1 MKIPSEDFTDG
12 QTLPFQE
19 PLLAPAERDIV
30 TLAATSTSFTMVR
43 HPFERLV
50 SAYQDKVRYAWYDW
64 MDFQIANGDMSKWL
78 GNSTAG
84 LLNQLFGDHSFPSF
98 VKMLT
103 MKNRQVSLTRAL
115 EN

>member
-1 MKIPSEDFTDG
+1 MKIPSEDFTDE

-64 MDFQIANGDMSKWL
+64 MVFFSRLQ
-78 GNSTAG
+78 T
-84 LLNQLFGDHSFPSF
+84 
-98 VKMLT
+98 VT
-103 MKNRQVSLTRAL
+103 
-115 EN
+115 